1 MQIESL
7 KNEEEYLMRSI
18 EELMGKNINKDEIVK
33 VQRIM
38 KSKQDE
44 LNFANKEIE
53 KLRAWLK

>member
-1 MQIESL
+1 
-7 KNEEEYLMRSI
+7 MRSI

-33 VQRIM
+33 VQRII